1 MLSAEPVSAGLCLIT
16 INAWE
21 INLDPEDDVFKLF
34 HLFIKKWRWGK

>member
-21 INLDPEDDVFKLF
+21 IDLDQEDGAVEVVFV
-34 HLFIKKWRWGK
+34 KKWECGR